1 MNATELS
8 ALLDAMPFARYCGVE
23 LVTALPDTVEGRLSW
38 AKELC
43 TAKGRMHGGAL
54 MTLGDTVGAACA
66 FLNIPDGASTV
77 TLESKT
83 NFIQG
88 VDEGAAIA
96 TARPLHVG
104 GRFIVVQT
112 TITDSHEA
120 LVAQIT
126 QTQAV
131 LRS

>member
-1 MNATELS
+1 MSLTANASSLTAS
-8 ALLDAMPFARYCGVE
+8 HAGV
-23 LVTALPDTVEGRLSW
+23 DEGF
-38 AKELC
+38 
-43 TAKGRMHGGAL
+43 GA
-54 MTLGDTVGAACA
+54 
-66 FLNIPDGASTV
+66 DGASTV